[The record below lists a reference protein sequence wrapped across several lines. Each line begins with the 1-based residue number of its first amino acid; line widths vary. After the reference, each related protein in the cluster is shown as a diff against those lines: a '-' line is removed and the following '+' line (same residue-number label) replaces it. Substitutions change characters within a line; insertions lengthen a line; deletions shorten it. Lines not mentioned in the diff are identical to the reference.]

1 MKSLYKI
8 IQFMMHVDG
17 RNRNVVFYKKELDEK
32 TSSGKTLRQNTLCNL
47 SWCEMLNVLVKTSS
61 FG

>member
-1 MKSLYKI
+1 
-8 IQFMMHVDG
+8 MHVDG